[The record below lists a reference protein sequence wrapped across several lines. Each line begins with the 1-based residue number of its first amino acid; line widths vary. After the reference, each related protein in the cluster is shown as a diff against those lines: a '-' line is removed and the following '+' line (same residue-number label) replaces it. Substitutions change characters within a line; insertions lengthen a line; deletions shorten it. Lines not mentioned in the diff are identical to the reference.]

1 MGAIYSHFNLEYSEE
16 ITVVPRSEITQDTL
30 VTDRSPGQQCD
41 KAKTGDFD
49 VEPQSENSDS
59 EAGQSN
65 QNTKSTTQVT
75 NRSPGQQGDK
85 TNTGNI
91 LGGSPSAFGADDNIE
106 DVDKFNVYVK
116 CAGKTVDIE
125 VFPLE
130 KIAVLLENGCQK
142 AGKNPCTMQLVYNG
156 EILNKSK
163 TVQHYKLRR
172 GSSVNLIR
180 AG

>member
-1 MGAIYSHFNLEYSEE
+1 MGAIYSYFYPEYSEE
-16 ITVVPRSEITQDTL
+16 TTVVPQSETTQDTL

-49 VEPQSENSDS
+49 VEPQSESSDR

-65 QNTKSTTQVT
+65 ENTKCTTQVT
-75 NRSPGQQGDK
+75 NRSPGQRGDK

-91 LGGSPSAFGADDNIE
+91 LAGSPSAFGADDNIE
-106 DVDKFNVYVK
+106 DVDKLNVYVK
-116 CAGKTVDIE
+116 CAGKTLDIE

-142 AGKNPCTMQLVYNG
+142 AGKNPLTMRLFTMG
-156 EILNKSK
+156 KF
-163 TVQHYKLRR
+163 
-172 GSSVNLIR
+172 
-180 AG
+180 